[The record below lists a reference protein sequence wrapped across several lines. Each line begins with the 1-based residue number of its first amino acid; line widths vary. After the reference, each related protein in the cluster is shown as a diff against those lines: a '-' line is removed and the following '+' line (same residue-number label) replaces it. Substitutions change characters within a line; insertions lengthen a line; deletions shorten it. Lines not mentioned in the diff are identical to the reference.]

1 MTMSTRRLAAAGLL
15 VAVAVGFPARP
26 AVAAEP
32 PRPAADFLVTA
43 YGAVGDGTTTNTA
56 AIQKAVDV
64 CAASGGGRVV
74 VPAGVFVSGPVFLK
88 SDVEFHLVAGAVLR
102 GSRTIDE
109 YPLLDVKAR
118 GYHIDRWW
126 HAALLTGA
134 NLKNV
139 AITGRGVIDG
149 QGDVWWQAMDVPG
162 KLKNGRPL
170 TVFLFDCERVR
181 IDGVRIMDSPCW
193 TVGSILCRDMT
204 VHDVS
209 IRNPWNWYRN
219 CDGLNFVS
227 CADVRVS
234 NCSVDTGDDGITL
247 KSLPDYGM
255 VGSDAWGR
263 RNTFEVDYSKP
274 RIPCENFTIS
284 NCIVRHAH
292 SGVGMWAEVVGGIRN
307 ITISNCVF
315 DGPRTGIKIAR
326 WPPPGGFM
334 KDIRVDNVIMRRVET
349 VFEVSSWHDPKKISV
364 GPDQDS
370 SPEVANIHFSNVTA
384 TSARIACECR
394 GWPKLPVRDVSFSH
408 CRIEADRGFQFRD
421 AANILLDDVT
431 VDCPGPAVIARDV
444 KDLELRRLDAS
455 RPQPGVPAV
464 ELAGCTDAWIH
475 ACRMRAGGGPFVGTL
490 GENPGLVLGGSPVP
504 LTQEAMKAATAT
516 WTSSS
521 YGYTGSTMWRTEG
534 NTTFLPVPR
543 AVADT
548 VEKEWGRGR
557 IHAINGVHRMESGAR
572 PDVVLPDGDPREI
585 YVVMAWQ
592 VPEVLLI
599 AEDGELVRKAKD
611 FDYKANFR

>member
-1 MTMSTRRLAAAGLL
+1 MTIASLRLAAASLL
-15 VAVAVGFPARP
+15 VAAAVGSAARP
-26 AVAAEP
+26 AVAADS
-32 PRPAADFLVTA
+32 RPAADFLVTDH
-43 YGAVGDGTTTNTA
+43 GAVGDGTTTNTA
-56 AIQKAVDV
+56 AIQRAVDA
-64 CAASGGGRVV
+64 CAAAGGGRVV
-74 VPAGVFVSGPVFLK
+74 VPAGVFVSGPVFLR
-88 SDVEFHLVAGAVLR
+88 SNVEFHLAAGAVLR
-102 GSRTIDE
+102 GSRAIDE

-126 HAALLTGA
+126 HASLLTGA
-134 NLKNV
+134 NLENV
-139 AITGRGVIDG
+139 AITGHGVIDG
-149 QGDVWWQAMDVPG
+149 AGKVWWEAIDIPG
-162 KLKNGRPL
+162 KLKHGRPL

-193 TVGSILCRDMT
+193 TVGSFLCRDMT

-209 IRNPWNWYRN
+209 VRNPWNWYRN

-227 CADVRVS
+227 CADVRIS

-247 KSLPDYGM
+247 KSLPDFGM

-263 RNTFEVDYSKP
+263 RGTFEVDYSKP
-274 RIPCENFTIS
+274 RIPCENFTIT

-292 SGVGMWAEVVGGIRN
+292 SGVGMWAEVIGGIRN

-315 DGPRTGIKIAR
+315 DGTRMGIKIAR

-349 VFEVSSWHDPKKISV
+349 VFQVSSWHDPKEIRA

-370 SPEVANIHFSNVTA
+370 SPEVATIHFSNVTA
-384 TSARIACECR
+384 TKARIACECR

-408 CRIEADRGFQFRD
+408 CRIEADHGFEIRD

-431 VDCPGPAVIARDV
+431 IDCPGPAVIARDV
-444 KDLELRRLDAS
+444 KALEVRRLDAA

-475 ACRMRAGGGPFVGTL
+475 GCRMRSGGGPFVGTL

-504 LTQEAMKAATAT
+504 LTQEAMTAATAT
-516 WTSSS
+516 WSSTS
-521 YGYTGSTMWRTEG
+521 YAYTGSTMWRTAG
-534 NTTFLPVPR
+534 NTTFLPAPR

-557 IHAINGVHRMESGAR
+557 MHAINGVHRMESGAR
-572 PDVVLPDGDPREI
+572 PDVVLPPGDPREI